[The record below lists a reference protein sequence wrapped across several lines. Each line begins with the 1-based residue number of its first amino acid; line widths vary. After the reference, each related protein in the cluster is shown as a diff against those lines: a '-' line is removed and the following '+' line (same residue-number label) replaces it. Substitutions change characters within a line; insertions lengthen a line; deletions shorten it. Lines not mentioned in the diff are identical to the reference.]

1 VSAPAARLQA
11 SPAQATLARAAECR
25 GVGLHTGKPASVTL
39 LPAPAGHGVRF
50 VRRDLP
56 SAPQLPATLDQVGA
70 THLATSL
77 GSGDHAVGT
86 VEHLLAALYAAG
98 IDNLLIQSDGP
109 ELPILD
115 GSARPWCRLIDET
128 GRLEQASAA
137 ALTRV
142 VRPVEVRSGER
153 SVRLSPCSELVIDAR
168 VTFDHPR
175 IGTQRL
181 EFRLADFRDE
191 LSWARTF
198 GFLDQVEALRE
209 AGYARGGSLDNAVV
223 FTPEG
228 GVLNP
233 EGLRAP
239 DEPLRHKL
247 LDMVGD
253 LALLG
258 TRLHARVEADRP
270 GHGMTLAVLRAL
282 QADPAAFE
290 RT

>member
-1 VSAPAARLQA
+1 MPQA
-11 SPAQATLARAAECR
+11 GSAQATLARSAASQ
-25 GVGLHTGKPASVTL
+25 GVGLHSGRPASVTL
-39 LPAPAGHGVRF
+39 QPAPAGHGVRF

-56 SAPQLPATLDQVGA
+56 SAPQLPATLAHVGA
-70 THLATSL
+70 THLATCL
-77 GSGDHAVGT
+77 GRDEHAVGT

-98 IDNLLIQSDGP
+98 IDNVLIQSDGP

-115 GSARPWCRLIDET
+115 GSARPWCQLIEQA
-128 GRLEQASAA
+128 GRLEQAVPAS
-137 ALTRV
+137 LTRV

-153 SVRLSPCSELVIDAR
+153 RVRLSPASELIIDAR

-181 EFRLADFRDE
+181 AFRLADFRDE

-198 GFLDQVEALRE
+198 GFLDQVEALRK

-247 LDMVGD
+247 LDIVGD

-282 QADPAAFE
+282 QADPEAFE